1 MVAEARNL
9 FREAGM
15 DPAVERKTV
24 RVTLYNQTYTL
35 AAAGTAPDG
44 APQAMDEVES
54 LARSVDD
61 LMHNIAQRSGVSD
74 PARVAVLTALH
85 LADRL
90 RALENE
96 LIALKERVD
105 HKSREFALLLDK
117 AIE

>member
-1 MVAEARNL
+1 MN
-9 FREAGM
+9 
-15 DPAVERKTV
+15 PTPQRKTV
-24 RVTLYNQTYTL
+24 RVTIFNQNYSL
-35 AAAGTAPDG
+35 AAAGD
-44 APQAMDEVES
+44 DDVES

-61 LMHNIAQRSGVSD
+61 LMHNVAQRAGVSD

-90 RALENE
+90 RGLEQE
-96 LIALKERVD
+96 LSSLKERVD

>member
-1 MVAEARNL
+1 V
-9 FREAGM
+9 
-15 DPAVERKTV
+15 P
-24 RVTLYNQTYTL
+24 
-35 AAAGTAPDG
+35 AAASV
-44 APQAMDEVES
+44 DEVES

-61 LMHNIAQRSGVSD
+61 LMHSIAQRSGVSD

-96 LIALKERVD
+96 LIVLKERVD

>member
-1 MVAEARNL
+1 
-9 FREAGM
+9 M
-15 DPAVERKTV
+15 DPAAERKTA
-24 RVTLYNQTYTL
+24 RVTIFNQTYTL
-35 AAAGTAPDG
+35 AAAGG
-44 APQAMDEVES
+44 DEVES

-90 RALENE
+90 RGLENE

-105 HKSREFALLLDK
+105 HKSHEFALLLDS

>member
-1 MVAEARNL
+1 
-9 FREAGM
+9 M
-15 DPAVERKTV
+15 DPSLERPAERKSV
-24 RVTLYNQTYTL
+24 RVTIFNQTYTL
-35 AAAGTAPDG
+35 AAAGTGPDG
-44 APQAMDEVES
+44 APQAMGDVES
-54 LARSVDD
+54 LAHSVDD

-74 PARVAVLTALH
+74 PARVAVLTSLH

-96 LIALKERVD
+96 LVALKERVD

>member
-1 MVAEARNL
+1 
-9 FREAGM
+9 M
-15 DPAVERKTV
+15 DPSVERPAVEPAERKPV
-24 RVTLYNQTYTL
+24 RVTIFNQSYTL
-35 AAAGTAPDG
+35 TAAGTAPGG
-44 APQAMDEVES
+44 ASQGNAVET

-74 PARVAVLTALH
+74 PTRVAVLSALH

-90 RALENE
+90 RDLEGELTALR
-96 LIALKERVD
+96 ERVD

>member
-1 MVAEARNL
+1 
-9 FREAGM
+9 M
-15 DPAVERKTV
+15 DPAADRKTV
-24 RVTLYNQTYTL
+24 RVTLFNQTYTL
-35 AAAGTAPDG
+35 AAAGTAAQG
-44 APQAMDEVES
+44 MDEVES

-90 RALENE
+90 RGLEDE